1 MHRLIYCL
9 FGLLVFCSCSQ
20 NRVVAE
26 RLDVIEQQI
35 QENPDQALLL
45 LDSVAQAEPDAMSD
59 EAVLSKYILLDAY
72 CKYRLME
79 EGANDSLISIAE
91 RYFEAHGS
99 ARDVLLCKFLH
110 GVILFNASRMDT
122 ALQLFKEAEAV
133 GSQCGDHFLLGRLYG
148 QMSLLCNHLCD
159 ADFPRYAE
167 KSMEEFVLSGDSG
180 FILDSRINYAIS
192 LLDCHQPEE
201 CLALLKDLLPL
212 AECLDDTFCLSKI
225 YTFMGESEICLQRFD
240 SALGHLNI
248 ALSIPVPNFLGQTY
262 SMMALCYGYLQKR
275 DSSLYYFQLTKEQVP
290 NFETD
295 YTCLKNAAYMYK
307 YLGDYP
313 KALDYH
319 IQYHN
324 RIETKRARRL
334 NYSFSK
340 GQRDFAEKRIAFFER
355 EVRMKKLFS
364 AFLIF
369 VLVAG
374 CAFFI
379 YYRNQQRRIL
389 KLQDDNQK
397 NVLRGMILSTVVT
410 RLKQMASEET
420 IPSESDWNDLNQLFE
435 EMLPSFERKLRQKN
449 SLSEI
454 EWRICQLEKLG
465 FSNKEVATLICKA
478 KNTISTANAKLFK
491 QRFGVDGGSSGWLD
505 FIQKL

>member
-1 MHRLIYCL
+1 M
-9 FGLLVFCSCSQ
+9 
-20 NRVVAE
+20 AE
-26 RLDVIEQQI
+26 RLEEIEQQI
-35 QENPDQALLL
+35 KEDPVSAQLV
-45 LDSVAQAEPDAMSD
+45 LDSISQYPFHDPET
-59 EAVLSKYILLDAY
+59 EAKFLLYDIF
-72 CKYRLME
+72 CKYRLDLE
-79 EGANDSLISIAE
+79 EPDDTRISKAE
-91 RYFEAHGS
+91 RVIMKSGTQHQKML
-99 ARDVLLCKFLH
+99 VLFLH
-110 GVILFNASRMDT
+110 AYI
-122 ALQLFKEAEAV
+122 
-133 GSQCGDHFLLGRLYG
+133 
-148 QMSLLCNHLCD
+148 
-159 ADFPRYAE
+159 
-167 KSMEEFVLSGDSG
+167 
-180 FILDSRINYAIS
+180 
-192 LLDCHQPEE
+192 
-201 CLALLKDLLPL
+201 
-212 AECLDDTFCLSKI
+212 
-225 YTFMGESEICLQRFD
+225 
-240 SALGHLNI
+240 
-248 ALSIPVPNFLGQTY
+248 
-262 SMMALCYGYLQKR
+262 
-275 DSSLYYFQLTKEQVP
+275 
-290 NFETD
+290 
-295 YTCLKNAAYMYK
+295 LKNAKQYYQSMMKFKESLVAGENSSDH
-307 YLGDYP
+307 YLLGQIYTQMSFLCIPNMDIDQLQFAE
-313 KALDYH
+313 KALNEYRLLQDSILILDGETNIAIMNFNRHRYELCLDLFGQLAVKSERMGDTLCLGKSLILLSECELKFGKYTSALNHLKKVQSLKTFTYTSHTPTLLAMAYAGVGEKDSAIYYLDEASVQANTLSALNTYQEYASKVYTIMEDYK
-319 IQYHN
+319 QAFDVYQQLHN
-324 RIETKRARRL
+324 RLDSMYAETINRSVMKAQ
-334 NYSFSK
+334 K
-340 GQRDFAEKRIAFFER
+340 DFAEKRIGFFER
-355 EVRMKKLFS
+355 EVRMKNFFS